1 MRVFCP
7 NCGSENQGLAGGRVT
22 CQACTATFEVP
33 KEPAGATP
41 APRPVAPA
49 QPSPLRGFDAGQHPQ
64 QPVFRAPPA
73 RGATGVPT
81 NPLAIVSLVSGILCC
96 IPFVAPITAI
106 VTGAIAINQIDQGA
120 GSTKG
125 KGLAVAGIILGGT
138 SMLFT
143 ILGVIGNLFK

>member
-1 MRVFCP
+1 M
-7 NCGSENQGLAGGRVT
+7 
-22 CQACTATFEVP
+22 
-33 KEPAGATP
+33 
-41 APRPVAPA
+41 
-49 QPSPLRGFDAGQHPQ
+49 
-64 QPVFRAPPA
+64 
-73 RGATGVPT
+73 PT

-106 VTGAIAINQIDQGA
+106 VTGAIAINQIDQSA

-143 ILGVIGNLFK
+143 IVGVIGNLFK

>member
-22 CQACTATFEVP
+22 CQACTANFEVP

-49 QPSPLRGFDAGQHPQ
+49 QPSPLRGFDSGQVQ
-64 QPVFRAPPA
+64 QPLFRGQQP
-73 RGATGVPT
+73 RGAAGVPT

-106 VTGAIAINQIDQGA
+106 VTGAIAINQIDQSA

-143 ILGVIGNLFK
+143 IVGVIGNLFK